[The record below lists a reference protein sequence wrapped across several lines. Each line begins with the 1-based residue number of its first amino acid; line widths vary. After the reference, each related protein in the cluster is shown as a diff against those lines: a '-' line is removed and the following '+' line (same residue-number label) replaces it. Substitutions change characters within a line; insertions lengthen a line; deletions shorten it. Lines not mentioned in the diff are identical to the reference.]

1 MVDKD
6 KDQDEKS
13 TPAQAGKGEI
23 VRLDYTDKEKMPEWV
38 RNVIE
43 EAFAIEQED
52 ARAAGSLGFMTRAL
66 VSATMPYKDPK
77 SKVFERRNGDMT
89 LTMLSPKGVPFGKY
103 PRLLMSYLVTEAVA
117 KRSNIIEMGSNLA
130 EFLKTTMNVNATG
143 GKEGTQTRLSEQMQR
158 LFTSMVSV
166 SQRPINGA
174 ARGFEFE
181 NITMVKRGNLDGG
194 DLDRLDGMVPDGTLG
209 GELWKKPD
217 LTPDGKW
224 NSRIELTTEFYSECI
239 STPVPIDLRAY
250 KVLSEA
256 PMAMDIY
263 AWATF
268 RVSYIRRPTRPIPW
282 PALQAQFGSGLP
294 FTPQGTRDFKKAFIR
309 NLALVKIV
317 YPALRTEET
326 DIGLI
331 FLPSQTH
338 IPRQSQMRLL

>member
-1 MVDKD
+1 MAEKD
-6 KDQDEKS
+6 DDQDVNS
-13 TPAQAGKGEI
+13 NPAGAGKGAI
-23 VRLDYTDKEKMPEWV
+23 VRVDYADRKKMPEWV
-38 RNVIE
+38 RGVIE

-103 PRLLMSYLVTEAVA
+103 PRLLMSYVVTEAVA
-117 KRSNIIEMGSNLA
+117 TRSNVIEMGGSLA
-130 EFLKTTMNVNATG
+130 EFLKTTMNVEATG
-143 GKEGTQTRLSEQMQR
+143 GEQGTRTRLSEQMQR

-166 SQRPINGA
+166 TQRPTNGV

-181 NITMVKRGNLDGG
+181 NITMVKRGNLDGA
-194 DLDRLDGMVPDGTLG
+194 DLDRLDGMVPDGGLG
-209 GELWKKPD
+209 GELWKTPE

-224 NSRIELTTEFYSECI
+224 NSRIELTTEFYNECI
-239 STPVPIDLRAY
+239 QTPVPIDLRAY

-268 RVSYIRRPTRPIPW
+268 RVSYVRRPTRPIPW
-282 PALQAQFGSGLP
+282 AALQAQFGSGFP
-294 FTPQGTRDFKKAFIR
+294 FTAQGTRDFKKAFIR
-309 NLALVKIV
+309 NLALVRIV
-317 YPALRTEET
+317 YRALRVEDTPS
-326 DIGLI
+326 GLV
-331 FLPSQTH
+331 FLPSKTH
-338 IPRQSQMRLL
+338 IPKQTQMRLL